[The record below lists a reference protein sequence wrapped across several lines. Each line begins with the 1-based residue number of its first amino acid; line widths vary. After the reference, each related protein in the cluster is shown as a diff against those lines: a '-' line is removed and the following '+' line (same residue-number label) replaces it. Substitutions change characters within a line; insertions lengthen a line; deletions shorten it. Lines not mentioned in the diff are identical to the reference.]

1 MNYTGF
7 NPNFQPKRNLPTI
20 QEELTSDHLK
30 TYPRQDINMNSSSA
44 SPLKGQI
51 PEQKKSELDE
61 IILIEKERNDVIK
74 RIQERQRM
82 LELLKN
88 DQIKCGI
95 NEIEDFQRRNKA
107 KELEKER
114 LKKEQEQRDKE
125 ILSQREKDKV
135 DLQYKSFQEGL
146 MQTVFIKRIQR
157 KWREH
162 IVSKNKREIRNSYVA
177 PVSNNFFGGISF
189 EKVTELRK
197 NISKKLKTM
206 KIPSA
211 EGDNYKYLLNNYFN
225 LYRNFCEN
233 FPDSTIKREN
243 NFYNFF
249 QCQELLNYIETMKDK
264 QNFENAEKF
273 NKFLLDR
280 NREYSAKIKVDK
292 LEKAYLS
299 KNMWYHYTE
308 FDDFEENNLLDT
320 IDEMYG
326 FESREK
332 ILNKK

>member
-1 MNYTGF
+1 MQYTGF
-7 NPNFQPKRNLPTI
+7 NPNFQPKKNLLI
-20 QEELTSDHLK
+20 VREEVTQNNAI
-30 TYPRQDINMNSSSA
+30 TYPQHNIDLNVSNP
-44 SPLKGQI
+44 SPQKNNI
-51 PEQKKSELDE
+51 PEQEKTELDE
-61 IILIEKERNDVIK
+61 IILIEKERNDVLK

-95 NEIEDFQRRNKA
+95 NEIEEFQKRNKA
-107 KELEKER
+107 KELEKEKI
-114 LKKEQEQRDKE
+114 KKEQEQKDKE
-125 ILSQREKDKV
+125 ILSQREKDKI
-135 DLQYKSFQEGL
+135 DLQYKSFQESL

-162 IVSKNKREIRNSYVA
+162 IVSKNKREIRKSYVA

-189 EKVTELRK
+189 DKVAELRK
-197 NISKKLKTM
+197 DITKRLRTM

-211 EGDNYKYLLNNYFN
+211 EGDNYKYLVNNYFN
-225 LYRNFCEN
+225 MYRNFCEN
-233 FPDSTIKREN
+233 FPESTFIREN

-264 QNFENAEKF
+264 KNFEGAENF

-280 NREYSAKIKVDK
+280 NRQYSAKVKVDK

-299 KNMWYHYTE
+299 KNLWYHYAE

-326 FESREK
+326 FENREN